1 MVSKLI
7 IFGSLYIKLI
17 IWITCDIP
25 IFPWAWVMWVD
36 CPWTQAWWHLGRNGS
51 VAAWGHAG
59 RPQSA
64 PWKKKPA
71 KPSLL
76 RKIPGGEDPFRI
88 RCDLAHIWAIGV
100 GKEFVGSAL
109 ILLAG
114 ELQVWPGRSIG
125 TRLEVGY
132 SQFRS
137 WCHLQNQWIQTE
149 NVQDQLASQD
159 LHRSNFISFPIYG
172 IHMYIISV
180 CVWPTCICTSSSTRT
195 GPGWSSFLAF
205 KDRVM
210 TALSSTSG
218 CPTFAMRLTGK
229 IWSRGSIYN

>member
-1 MVSKLI
+1 MDNLWYTYLSMGLGDVGWLPVNPGLVAPRAQWLRS
-7 IFGSLYIKLI
+7 SLGACWATTVRTMEKK
-17 IWITCDIP
+17 TSQT
-25 IFPWAWVMWVD
+25 FP
-36 CPWTQAWWHLGRNGS
+36 P
-51 VAAWGHAG
+51 
-59 RPQSA
+59 PQNSR
-64 PWKKKPA
+64 W
-71 KPSLL
+71 
-76 RKIPGGEDPFRI
+76 
-88 RCDLAHIWAIGV
+88 
-100 GKEFVGSAL
+100 
-109 ILLAG
+109 
-114 ELQVWPGRSIG
+114 GRSFPHSLWSCSYLGNWCWKRICG
-125 TRLEVGY
+125 ECTDPPSRWVTGLAREKHWDQIRSRIQPV
-132 SQFRS
+132 SQLVPRQQAD
-137 WCHLQNQWIQTE
+137 LQNQRIQTE

-229 IWSRGSIYN
+229 IWSRGSIYIIKF

>member
-1 MVSKLI
+1 MIYL
-7 IFGSLYIKLI
+7 F
-17 IWITCDIP
+17 
-25 IFPWAWVMWVD
+25 FPWAWVMWVD

-88 RCDLAHIWAIGV
+88 RCDLAHIWAIV

-109 ILLAG
+109 ILLARWVTG
-114 ELQVWPGRSIG
+114 LAREKHWDQIRSRIQP
-125 TRLEVGY
+125 V
-132 SQFRS
+132 SQLVPRQQAD
-137 WCHLQNQWIQTE
+137 LQNQRIQTE

-229 IWSRGSIYN
+229 IWSRGSIYIIKF